1 MRKTWPLVE
10 NMLVSL
16 AAGKDIDFEEFR
28 DEDIAQTAYE
38 ILISEQGAGILTAL
52 QNNMYSPDDSACFT
66 RSVCEEV
73 AKALLE
79 E

>member
-1 MRKTWPLVE
+1 MRKSWPLVE

-16 AAGKDIDFEEFR
+16 AANKDIDFDEFR
-28 DEDIAQTAYE
+28 DEDVAQTAYE
-38 ILISEQGAGILTAL
+38 ILISEQGAGILNRLYT
-52 QNNMYSPDDSACFT
+52 NMYAPDDSACFT
-66 RSVCEEV
+66 RTVCEEA